1 MDVALTA
8 EGVAGLAASSSDFDD
23 WVAARGPALMR
34 LAYALTGNR
43 ADAEDVVQD
52 ALSRALPR
60 WERISAVEDPDAYVR
75 RMVINAHTSW
85 WRKFRRRESP
95 VAIVHDSTGSR
106 PGSTTR
112 FGSTTKGT
120 RNVELWQACRAL
132 PEPLRT
138 AVVLRFYEDMEYAAI
153 AAMTG
158 VREGSVRARV
168 SRGVALLRAEV
179 GDRDE

>member
-95 VAIVHDSTGSR
+95 VAAVHDSTIGS
-106 PGSTTR
+106 G
-112 FGSTTKGT
+112 G
-120 RNVELWQACRAL
+120 RNLELWQACRAL

-138 AVVLRFYEDMEYAAI
+138 AVVLRFYEDLEYAAI

>member
-1 MDVALTA
+1 M
-8 EGVAGLAASSSDFDD
+8 LASEQETRVGDPPEFDA
-23 WVAARGPALMR
+23 WVAARGQSLLR
-34 LAYALTGNR
+34 LAYVLTGNR

-60 WERISAVEDPDAYVR
+60 WSRISTVEDPDAYVR

-95 VAIVHDSTGSR
+95 VEQVRDTAVDPSR
-106 PGSTTR
+106 PD
-112 FGSTTKGT
+112 
-120 RNVELWQACRAL
+120 EALWQACRRL

-138 AVVLRFYEDMEYAAI
+138 AVVLRFYVDMEYAAI

-158 VREGSVRARV
+158 VREGSVRSRV
-168 SRGVALLRAEV
+168 SRGLAVLRAEL
-179 GDRDE
+179 GEDDE